1 MYCLDVISQMLT
13 VIHHSQSTY
22 DIVHVQYFVTTY
34 ADQCGHGCIVVA
46 KLMIPH
52 MLAVWSGSAGS
63 PVISTAL
70 LRSLSL
76 IIVYVLC
83 TDTLSLKDHC
93 RTVR

>member
-1 MYCLDVISQMLT
+1 MFT
-13 VIHHSQSTY
+13 VIHHSQSTF

-83 TDTLSLKDHC
+83 TDTLSLEDHC
-93 RTVR
+93 RAVR

>member
-1 MYCLDVISQMLT
+1 
-13 VIHHSQSTY
+13 
-22 DIVHVQYFVTTY
+22 
-34 ADQCGHGCIVVA
+34 
-46 KLMIPH
+46 MIPH

-83 TDTLSLKDHC
+83 TDTLSLEDHC